1 MKKNKFL
8 LFAAIAMAVLTSCGG
23 GQKGLPTSNEYPV
36 VTIGPANAQ
45 LKTTYPATIKGVQ
58 DVEVRPKI
66 SGFITKLYVHE
77 GQAVSA
83 GQVLFELDNA
93 TYQAAVRAAQAQ
105 INQAEASVRSAQA
118 GIQTANASLNSAQA
132 QAATAQLTYNN
143 SQNLYN
149 NKVIGE
155 YELQT
160 ARNSYQ
166 TAQAGVR
173 QAQSSVSSA
182 NAGLKQAEAAVAAAK
197 AQLATARENLS
208 FCYVK
213 SPANGVVGNL
223 PYKVGALVSPSSAQP
238 VTTVSDIST
247 IEVYFSMSESDI
259 LNLTRSNNGLA
270 GAINSFPALS
280 LQLTDGSIYNH
291 EGKVVKTSGII
302 DPTTGSL
309 SIIVRFPNPERL
321 LKSGGAGQVIIAK
334 NNNHAILVPMEATTQ
349 VQDKYFVYKVDG
361 NGKVHYTEVT
371 VDPQNDGNNY
381 IITSGL
387 KMGDRIVVKGLTGLT
402 DGQEIKAL
410 TLQEYDAAMKNAAEL
425 GAKQGSSEGFLDAM
439 TGKGDKK

>member
-1 MKKNKFL
+1 M
-8 LFAAIAMAVLTSCGG
+8 
-23 GQKGLPTSNEYPV
+23 
-36 VTIGPANAQ
+36 
-45 LKTTYPATIKGVQ
+45 
-58 DVEVRPKI
+58 R
-66 SGFITKLYVHE
+66 
-77 GQAVSA
+77 GQAVRA

-118 GIQTANASLNSAQA
+118 GIRTANASLNSAQA

-259 LNLTRSNNGLA
+259 LNLTRSNNGPA

-309 SIIVRFPNPERL
+309 SIIARFPNPSVCSR
-321 LKSGGAGQVIIAK
+321 
-334 NNNHAILVPMEATTQ
+334 
-349 VQDKYFVYKVDG
+349 
-361 NGKVHYTEVT
+361 
-371 VDPQNDGNNY
+371 
-381 IITSGL
+381 
-387 KMGDRIVVKGLTGLT
+387 VVA
-402 DGQEIKAL
+402 QAR
-410 TLQEYDAAMKNAAEL
+410 
-425 GAKQGSSEGFLDAM
+425 
-439 TGKGDKK
+439 

>member
-77 GQAVSA
+77 GQAVRA

-213 SPANGVVGNL
+213 
-223 PYKVGALVSPSSAQP
+223 
-238 VTTVSDIST
+238 
-247 IEVYFSMSESDI
+247 
-259 LNLTRSNNGLA
+259 
-270 GAINSFPALS
+270 LS
-280 LQLTDGSIYNH
+280 LIH
-291 EGKVVKTSGII
+291 I
-302 DPTTGSL
+302 
-309 SIIVRFPNPERL
+309 
-321 LKSGGAGQVIIAK
+321 
-334 NNNHAILVPMEATTQ
+334 
-349 VQDKYFVYKVDG
+349 
-361 NGKVHYTEVT
+361 
-371 VDPQNDGNNY
+371 
-381 IITSGL
+381 
-387 KMGDRIVVKGLTGLT
+387 
-402 DGQEIKAL
+402 
-410 TLQEYDAAMKNAAEL
+410 
-425 GAKQGSSEGFLDAM
+425 
-439 TGKGDKK
+439 

>member
-77 GQAVSA
+77 GQAVRA

-213 SPANGVVGNL
+213 SPANGVV
-223 PYKVGALVSPSSAQP
+223 
-238 VTTVSDIST
+238 TVSDIST

-309 SIIVRFPNPERL
+309 SIIARFPNPERL

-371 VDPQNDGNNY
+371 IDPQNDGNNY

-410 TLQEYDAAMKNAAEL
+410 TLQEYEAAMKNAAEL

>member
-45 LKTTYPATIKGVQ
+45 LKTTHPATIKGVQ

-105 INQAEASVRSAQA
+105 ISQAEASVRSAQA
-118 GIQTANASLNSAQA
+118 GIQTANAALNSAQA

-160 ARNSYQ
+160 ARNSYH

-309 SIIVRFPNPERL
+309 SIIARFPNPERL

-361 NGKVHYTEVT
+361 SGKVHYTEVT

-410 TLQEYDAAMKNAAEL
+410 TLQEYEAAMKNAAEL